1 MSIKSNLIGNSQDSF
16 KTHAQRGGRG
26 LSSTFSTLDAQA
38 SAGMGKYPS
47 VGLHYDGCNKQSG
60 GGYGFDKQSVAD
72 NATFKGSYPSFSKYT
87 KSNQCAGYKTKRKR
101 RKKRKLKGK
110 SKRRSRRK
118 RRKSSKKRRKS
129 KKGRSRRR
137 YRRRNKN
144 KKRSRKRNKKR
155 RQRGGSTVG
164 YSSPH
169 NLNSSTPWAT
179 APLSHNRVQPN
190 CYDNYNHYKG
200 L

>member
-1 MSIKSNLIGNSQDSF
+1 MSIQSHLIRSSQDSF

-26 LSSTFSTLDAQA
+26 LSSTFSSLNAQA
-38 SAGMGKYPS
+38 NAGMGKYPS
-47 VGLHYDGCNKQSG
+47 VGLHYDGCDKQSG

-87 KSNQCAGYKTKRKR
+87 KSNQCAGYKSKKR
-101 RKKRKLKGK
+101 RKRKNKRKSRGK

-118 RRKSSKKRRKS
+118 RRKSRNKKSRRKSRRRYKNKKRRKS
-129 KKGRSRRR
+129 KR
-137 YRRRNKN
+137 
-144 KKRSRKRNKKR
+144 R
-155 RQRGGSTVG
+155 RQRGGATVG

-169 NLNSSTPWAT
+169 NLNSSSPWAT
-179 APLSHNRVQPN
+179 APLSHNRVEPN

>member
-1 MSIKSNLIGNSQDSF
+1 MSIQSHLIRSSQDSF

-26 LSSTFSTLDAQA
+26 LSTTFSTLNAQA
-38 SAGMGKYPS
+38 NAGMGKYPA
-47 VGLHYDGCNKQSG
+47 VGLHYDGCDKQSG
-60 GGYGFDKQSVAD
+60 GGYGFDQQSVAD
-72 NATFKGSYPSFSKYT
+72 NAAFKGSYPSFSKYT
-87 KSNQCAGYKTKRKR
+87 KSNQCAGYKSKKRKR
-101 RKKRKLKGK
+101 RRKNKKKSRGK

-118 RRKSSKKRRKS
+118 YRKRKKSRNKKSRRKSRKRYKNKNKKRRKS
-129 KKGRSRRR
+129 KR
-137 YRRRNKN
+137 
-144 KKRSRKRNKKR
+144 R
-155 RQRGGSTVG
+155 RQRGGATVG

-169 NLNSSTPWAT
+169 NLNSFTPWAT

>member
-1 MSIKSNLIGNSQDSF
+1 MSVLTDLIGNSQDSF

-26 LSSTFSTLDAQA
+26 LSTTFSTLNAQA
-38 SAGMGKYPS
+38 NAGMGKYPA
-47 VGLHYDGCNKQSG
+47 VGLHYDGCDKQSG
-60 GGYGFDKQSVAD
+60 GGYGFDQQSVAD
-72 NATFKGSYPSFSKYT
+72 NAAFKGSYPSFSKYT
-87 KSNQCAGYKTKRKR
+87 KSNQCAGYKSKKRRRKRKR
-101 RKKRKLKGK
+101 KRKSRGK

-118 RRKSSKKRRKS
+118 YRKRKKSRNKKSRRKSRKRYKNKKRRKS
-129 KKGRSRRR
+129 KR
-137 YRRRNKN
+137 
-144 KKRSRKRNKKR
+144 R
-155 RQRGGSTVG
+155 RQRGGATVG

>member
-1 MSIKSNLIGNSQDSF
+1 MSIKSDLIRNSQDSF
-16 KTHAQRGGRG
+16 KTHAQRGGR
-26 LSSTFSTLDAQA
+26 LSSTFSTLNAQA
-38 SAGMGKYPS
+38 NAGMGKYPA
-47 VGLHYDGCNKQSG
+47 VGLHYDGCDKQSG

-87 KSNQCAGYKTKRKR
+87 KSNQCAGYKSKKKRKSKRKR
-101 RKKRKLKGK
+101 KRKSKGK

-118 RRKSSKKRRKS
+118 YRKRRKS
-129 KKGRSRRR
+129 RNKKSRR
-137 YRRRNKN
+137 K
-144 KKRSRKRNKKR
+144 SRKRYKNKRRRKSKRR
-155 RQRGGSTVG
+155 RQRGGATVG

>member
-1 MSIKSNLIGNSQDSF
+1 MSIQSHLIRNSQDSF

-26 LSSTFSTLDAQA
+26 LSSTFSTLNAQA
-38 SAGMGKYPS
+38 NAGMGKYS
-47 VGLHYDGCNKQSG
+47 AVGLHYEHCDKQSG

-87 KSNQCAGYKTKRKR
+87 KSNQCAGYKSKKRRKRKR
-101 RKKRKLKGK
+101 KNKRKSRGK

-118 RRKSSKKRRKS
+118 RRKSRNKKSRRKSRRRYKNKKRRKS
-129 KKGRSRRR
+129 KR
-137 YRRRNKN
+137 
-144 KKRSRKRNKKR
+144 R
-155 RQRGGSTVG
+155 RQRGGATVG

-169 NLNSSTPWAT
+169 NLNSSSPWAT
-179 APLSHNRVQPN
+179 APLSHNRVEPN